1 MNEQLMQ
8 IPLKDLLDSI
18 KDGYI
23 EYKKCVENGSD
34 EVDLAHVAGFCT
46 TMEQILS
53 SYGKVTDAEI
63 EAIKEPILG
72 NITLTRKKKGLN
84 ISSVDLETPAIF
96 RRQQD

>member
-1 MNEQLMQ
+1 MMQ
-8 IPLKDLLDSI
+8 IPLKDLLASL

-63 EAIKEPILG
+63 EAIKEPIIG
-72 NITLTRKKKGLN
+72 TVTLTRRKKGLKISN
-84 ISSVDLETPAIF
+84 IDLETPAIF

>member
-8 IPLKDLLDSI
+8 IPLKDLLDSL

-34 EVDLAHVAGFCT
+34 EVDLAKIAGFCT

-53 SYGKVTDAEI
+53 SYGRVTDAQI
-63 EAIKEPILG
+63 KAMKEPILG
-72 NITLTRKKKGLN
+72 NISLMRMKKGLKLSD
-84 ISSVDLETPAIF
+84 IDLETPSIL